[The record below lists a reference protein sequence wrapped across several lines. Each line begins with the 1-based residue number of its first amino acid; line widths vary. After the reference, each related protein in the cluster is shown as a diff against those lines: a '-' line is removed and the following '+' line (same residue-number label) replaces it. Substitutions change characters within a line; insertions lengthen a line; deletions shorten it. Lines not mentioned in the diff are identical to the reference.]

1 MTATTPPPSP
11 GSAEA
16 ELDEAV
22 GLLCDALANAPADAD
37 TRTGAALRGRLLA
50 RVADSAA
57 RHRGFVTVRASHGR
71 ASDLAPGVRVRW
83 LYRAADAGARRPGE
97 PAALAFVDLA
107 PGARLDAGLALAGCA
122 SEWLVVRGTC
132 AIDGLPL
139 AALDHHRRPATAA
152 EPLVAS
158 EQGATIYLRNSGGDA
173 TPPATARERDAVWE
187 DYAPG
192 IRRRVLWQADGAV
205 AYIARAVEGAAV
217 PSHGHHR
224 DEESLMLD
232 GDLFLGDILIRE
244 GDVQLAPAGLVHD
257 TVQAGSDCMVYIRG
271 DAELAFDLGRRP

>member
-1 MTATTPPPSP
+1 MTATTIPPSR
-11 GSAEA
+11 SRDDA

-22 GLLCDALANAPADAD
+22 GLICEALADAPADAES
-37 TRTGAALRGRLLA
+37 TTGGALRARLLA
-50 RVADSAA
+50 RVADSAD
-57 RHRGFVTVRASHGR
+57 RHRGFVTVRASHGQ
-71 ASDLAPGVRVRW
+71 AHDVAPGVRVRW
-83 LYRAADAGARRPGE
+83 LYRAADASARRPGE
-97 PAALAFVDLA
+97 PAALALIELA
-107 PGARLDAGLALAGCA
+107 PGARLDTGLALAGCG
-122 SEWLVVRGTC
+122 SEWLVVRGAC

-139 AALDHHRRPATAA
+139 AALDHHRRAATAA

-158 EQGATIYLRNSGGDA
+158 DEGATLYLRHNGGEATTSG
-173 TPPATARERDAVWE
+173 TARERDAVWE

-232 GDLFLGDILIRE
+232 GDLFLGDILIRA

-271 DAELAFDLGRRP
+271 DAELAFELGRPQ